1 MEYPLRQ
8 QQSAS
13 FAETGARNPA
23 NVASAPGAVEEQRHV
38 PCFSTHF
45 NFFCLF
51 VFASQM
57 EEQERPPSCRRGHF
71 KAGDVRRSSKKKKHL
86 MPRPQRDSFQL
97 FWQHLRGRLPRR
109 GVSVQRSFSCTR
121 LCHNHRDTFE
131 FQRSLFPRKV
141 SKVTFII
148 K

>member
-71 KAGDVRRSSKKKKHL
+71 KAGDVRRSSKKKKTFDAASSEGLLSIVLAAFEREAAAPWSLCAEIVLLHPL
-86 MPRPQRDSFQL
+86 
-97 FWQHLRGRLPRR
+97 
-109 GVSVQRSFSCTR
+109 VSQ
-121 LCHNHRDTFE
+121 
-131 FQRSLFPRKV
+131 PP
-141 SKVTFII
+141 
-148 K
+148 